1 MNCDKIGLESF
12 HLLMALV
19 LGQKKKD
26 VSAIWGKRSLCSQC
40 H

>member
-1 MNCDKIGLESF
+1 MNLDKIGLESF

-19 LGQKKKD
+19 WGQEKKD
-26 VSAIWGKRSLCSQC
+26 VSAIWGKRSLC

>member
-1 MNCDKIGLESF
+1 MNRDKIGLESF

-19 LGQKKKD
+19 LGQEKKD
-26 VSAIWGKRSLCSQC
+26 ASAIWGKRSLCSPC